1 MSDVVPFLSAIAA
14 HAAPRPAPSAFGAA
28 LPVAQV
34 PVGTSPWSPQP
45 PPPPPVAALPAID
58 LESLKSEARETGRR
72 EGLAETDA
80 LRTKLAALCA
90 QLETKLAAVSADTVE
105 IVAESASTV
114 VEAFVGATDQK
125 RLFAPVVQQWLAAA
139 RGPATACVHPA
150 DIAAMTETIGDAP
163 LTVVGDESVARGD
176 VVIRGAAYE
185 IEHRWDEHF
194 QALRHGIAAALAVG
208 A

>member
-14 HAAPRPAPSAFGAA
+14 QAAPRSFTST

-45 PPPPPVAALPAID
+45 PPPPPSAPPVVD
-58 LESLKSEARETGRR
+58 VDVESITSEAREAGRR
-72 EGLAETDA
+72 EGLAETEA
-80 LRTKLAALCA
+80 LRAKLVALCV
-90 QLETKLAAVSADTVE
+90 QLEAKVAGVTADTVAL
-105 IVAESASTV
+105 VAESAATV

-125 RLFAPVVQQWLAAA
+125 QLFAPVVTQWLAAA
-139 RGPATACVHPA
+139 RGPATACVHPS
-150 DIAAMTETIGDAP
+150 DVEAMTETIGAAP

-176 VVIRGAAYE
+176 VVIRGAAFE
-185 IEHRWDEHF
+185 VEHRWDEHF
-194 QALRHGIAAALAVG
+194 RALRHGIAAALATG